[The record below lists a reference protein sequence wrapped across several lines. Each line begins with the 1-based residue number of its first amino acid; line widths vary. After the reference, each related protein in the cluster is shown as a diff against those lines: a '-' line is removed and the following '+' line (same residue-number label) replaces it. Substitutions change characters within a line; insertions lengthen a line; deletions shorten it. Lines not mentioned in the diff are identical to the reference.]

1 MHKNN
6 TCCQFRILNLGV
18 QNMNIKYFF
27 NFKIQ
32 TQNKLTKQNSD
43 PSLSLSLSKLLLQ
56 AC

>member
-27 NFKIQ
+27 NLKIQ